1 MATAL
6 SVLAEK
12 WEEVDG
18 SKFLLSPLDGKD
30 MLRVSDAA
38 TFNDKGQTLF
48 NAEVCIVALRHGL
61 KGWDDF
67 KDADGKDVL
76 FISDREKNLSRI
88 PLDLVRTLAMIILGN
103 SQLGA
108 EDAKN

>member
-6 SVLAEK
+6 SVLTEK
-12 WEEVDG
+12 WEEIEG

-30 MLRVSDAA
+30 MLRVADVT

-48 NAEVCIVALRHGL
+48 NADVCITALRHGL
-61 KGWDDF
+61 KGWDNF
-67 KDADGKDVL
+67 KDVDGEDVL
-76 FISDREKNLSRI
+76 FISDQEKNLSRI
-88 PLDLVRTLAMIILGN
+88 PLELVRTLAMVILGN

-108 EDAKN
+108 EDSKN